1 MTPDWRPWV
10 PGGLLTAGCIL
21 TLGVNQQRSVP
32 LLQPLD
38 SIPLILAGQA
48 GIPDTISEE
57 QRLAAGMTSYIFRYY
72 TQATSTLT
80 AYVGYYD
87 HQTQGKTIHS
97 PKNCLPGS
105 GWETLQQ
112 SQIPLTTT
120 TGTVTVNR
128 SLQQKGDQRAL
139 VLYWYQGRGRIAAGE
154 YRVKWELLRDAAL
167 RGRTEEA
174 LVRVVVYLQ
183 PGASESD
190 AGANAELAAAAL
202 ADNVAK
208 VLPGW

>member
-1 MTPDWRPWV
+1 MTRDRRNWIPA
-10 PGGLLTAGCIL
+10 GLLTAGSIL
-21 TLGVNQQRSVP
+21 TFGVNPQRSVP

-38 SIPLILAGQA
+38 SIPLNLAGQA
-48 GIPDTISEE
+48 GIPDTISDE

-72 TQATSTLT
+72 AQATSTLT
-80 AYVGYYD
+80 VYVGYYD

-112 SQIPLTTT
+112 SQIPLTTAM
-120 TGTVTVNR
+120 GTVLVNR
-128 SLQQKGDQRAL
+128 SLQQKGNQRAL

-183 PGASESD
+183 PGTSEPDAS
-190 AGANAELAAAAL
+190 ARAALAAAAL
-202 ADNVAK
+202 AENVAK
-208 VLPGW
+208 VLPAW